1 MTLIKY
7 RFMEYS
13 KLLINYINRD
23 KAFQA
28 QKKEKNKSLEEKQLQ
43 RIIIQIILINR
54 IKEKISKMK
63 YFILK
68 YKNNY

>member
-1 MTLIKY
+1 
-7 RFMEYS
+7 MEYS

-63 YFILK
+63 YLK
-68 YKNNY
+68 WIIF